1 MSRLMFGARVSLGV
15 GFISVALAALVGVP
29 LGLWGGYI
37 LGIYDSIL
45 MGIVDAI
52 LAFPAILLAM
62 VMVGILGP
70 SPKNVT
76 IALAVVFLPRFVRIA
91 RASMLTQRAL
101 PYVESAQAIGAPQY
115 YIVAR
120 TILPNAVGPILVQ
133 MAVAM
138 AEAILLEAGLSFLGL
153 GIQPPN
159 PSWGLMIGTAKSLP
173 VPGAVVRRRPWHYVG
188 PRGPGLEW
196 VSRWDPKIPRPP
208 AAVSLI
214 TPAIGGMFSSW
225 LILVFCAYFA
235 MLVGIALAGARKMRA
250 LSRST
255 RDRRPSRTRADLP
268 SMPSSVR
275 RGRGSRQMTS
285 YLSITSSDIRA
296 TSGHTRRP
304 VHWPAPSA
312 VGPSSIAE
320 LVRTSPQPPAGERR

>member
-1 MSRLMFGARVSLGV
+1 MEPLTETWPSAQRTAADRSGLEATWAFGRRNQGALGSLVFLLVLVVIAVFAGQLAPFDPKDIHRDELRELIRFESPSSRFLLGTDELGRDLLSRLMFGARVSLGV

-45 MGIVDAI
+45 MGVVDAV

-115 YIVAR
+115 YIVTR
-120 TILPNAVGPILVQ
+120 TILPNAFGPILVQ

-159 PSWGLMIGTAKSLP
+159 PSWGLMIGRAKSFLDQ
-173 VPGAVVRRRPWHYVG
+173 APWYGVG
-188 PRGPGLEW
+188 PG
-196 VSRWDPKIPRPP
+196 I
-208 AAVSLI
+208 
-214 TPAIGGMFSSW
+214 
-225 LILVFCAYFA
+225 
-235 MLVGIALAGARKMRA
+235 MLVLVVLALNGLADGIQKFLDPQRRKA
-250 LSRST
+250 
-255 RDRRPSRTRADLP
+255 
-268 SMPSSVR
+268 
-275 RGRGSRQMTS
+275 
-285 YLSITSSDIRA
+285 
-296 TSGHTRRP
+296 
-304 VHWPAPSA
+304 
-312 VGPSSIAE
+312 
-320 LVRTSPQPPAGERR
+320 

>member
-1 MSRLMFGARVSLGV
+1 MEPLTETWSSEQRIAAARSGLEAAWAFVRRNQVSLGSLVFLLVLVVIAVVAGQIAPYDPKDIHRLDRFASPSSQFLLGTDELGRDLLSRLMFGARVSLGV

-76 IALAVVFLPRFVRIA
+76 IALAVVFMPRFVRIA

-120 TILPNAVGPILVQ
+120 TILPNAVGAILVQ
-133 MAVAM
+133 TAIAM

-159 PSWGLMIGTAKSLP
+159 PSWGLMIGTAKSFLDH
-173 VPGAVVRRRPWHYVG
+173 APWYGVG
-188 PRGPGLEW
+188 PG
-196 VSRWDPKIPRPP
+196 I
-208 AAVSLI
+208 
-214 TPAIGGMFSSW
+214 
-225 LILVFCAYFA
+225 
-235 MLVGIALAGARKMRA
+235 MLVLVVLALNGLADGIQKFL
-250 LSRST
+250 
-255 RDRRPSRTRADLP
+255 DPQRR
-268 SMPSSVR
+268 
-275 RGRGSRQMTS
+275 
-285 YLSITSSDIRA
+285 
-296 TSGHTRRP
+296 
-304 VHWPAPSA
+304 
-312 VGPSSIAE
+312 
-320 LVRTSPQPPAGERR
+320 

>member
-1 MSRLMFGARVSLGV
+1 MEPLTETWPSGQKTAARSGLEAAWAVARRNQASLGSLVFLLVLVVIAVVAGQLAPFDPKDIHRLDRFASPSSQFLLGTDELGRDLLSRLMFGARVSLGV
-15 GFISVALAALVGVP
+15 GFISVALAALVGIP

-133 MAVAM
+133 MAIAM

-159 PSWGLMIGTAKSLP
+159 PSWGLMIGTAKSFLYQ
-173 VPGAVVRRRPWHYVG
+173 APWYGVG
-188 PRGPGLEW
+188 PG
-196 VSRWDPKIPRPP
+196 I
-208 AAVSLI
+208 
-214 TPAIGGMFSSW
+214 
-225 LILVFCAYFA
+225 
-235 MLVGIALAGARKMRA
+235 MLVLVVLALNGLADGIQKFL
-250 LSRST
+250 
-255 RDRRPSRTRADLP
+255 DPQ
-268 SMPSSVR
+268 
-275 RGRGSRQMTS
+275 RQ
-285 YLSITSSDIRA
+285 
-296 TSGHTRRP
+296 
-304 VHWPAPSA
+304 
-312 VGPSSIAE
+312 
-320 LVRTSPQPPAGERR
+320 

>member
-1 MSRLMFGARVSLGV
+1 MEPLTETWSSGQRTAAARSVLEAAWAFVRRNQGSLGSLVFLLVLVVIAAVASQIAPYDPKDIHRLDRFASPSSQFLLGTDELGRDLLSRLMFGARVSLGV

-76 IALAVVFLPRFVRIA
+76 IALAVVFMPRFVRIA

-101 PYVESAQAIGAPQY
+101 PYVESAQAIGAPQH

-120 TILPNAVGPILVQ
+120 TILPNAVGAILVQ
-133 MAVAM
+133 TAIAM

-159 PSWGLMIGTAKSLP
+159 PSWGLMIGTAKSFLDQ
-173 VPGAVVRRRPWHYVG
+173 APWYGVG
-188 PRGPGLEW
+188 PG
-196 VSRWDPKIPRPP
+196 I
-208 AAVSLI
+208 
-214 TPAIGGMFSSW
+214 
-225 LILVFCAYFA
+225 
-235 MLVGIALAGARKMRA
+235 MLVLVVLALNGLADGIQKFL
-250 LSRST
+250 
-255 RDRRPSRTRADLP
+255 DPQRR
-268 SMPSSVR
+268 
-275 RGRGSRQMTS
+275 
-285 YLSITSSDIRA
+285 
-296 TSGHTRRP
+296 
-304 VHWPAPSA
+304 
-312 VGPSSIAE
+312 
-320 LVRTSPQPPAGERR
+320 

>member
-1 MSRLMFGARVSLGV
+1 MEPLTETWSSGQRTAAARSGLEAAWAFVRRNQGSLGSLVFLLVLVVIAAVAGQIAPYDPKDIHRLDRFASPSSQFLLGTDELGRDLLSRLMFGARVSLGV

-37 LGIYDSIL
+37 LSIYDSIL

-76 IALAVVFLPRFVRIA
+76 IALAVVFMPRFVRIA

-133 MAVAM
+133 MAIAM

-159 PSWGLMIGTAKSLP
+159 PSWGLMIGTAKSFLDQ
-173 VPGAVVRRRPWHYVG
+173 APWYGVG
-188 PRGPGLEW
+188 PG
-196 VSRWDPKIPRPP
+196 V
-208 AAVSLI
+208 
-214 TPAIGGMFSSW
+214 
-225 LILVFCAYFA
+225 
-235 MLVGIALAGARKMRA
+235 MLVLVVLALNRLADGIQKFL
-250 LSRST
+250 
-255 RDRRPSRTRADLP
+255 DPQRR
-268 SMPSSVR
+268 
-275 RGRGSRQMTS
+275 
-285 YLSITSSDIRA
+285 
-296 TSGHTRRP
+296 
-304 VHWPAPSA
+304 
-312 VGPSSIAE
+312 
-320 LVRTSPQPPAGERR
+320 